1 MIPLGLLIVMYA
13 LVVCAVGLAAAPFVI
28 SAVQKKR
35 ATRPVEYYPPR
46 GFSPIDV
53 MIEYFGSRANMRE
66 LFDPLML
73 FWADHG
79 FIEIEEDCKRGL
91 KLTKLKPLEPVGEKD
106 ARRDQTYRYEKQLFD
121 DMFADKD
128 VFYTL
133 AATSAHEN
141 DYKKF
146 CKNCK
151 NAAQH
156 AMSPLGRR
164 LALINAVFSSAL
176 MVLMTMTVGA
186 VTKNTLFVAMLFPIV
201 AVFFMIAFRL
211 MDGDVKINVFKH
223 FFFALWGG
231 APMGVALASTR
242 PEYAVAV
249 ALSIALAYLAIHVLF
264 ERVDIRNEKDIEY
277 YGRIDSFKR
286 FLLEAE
292 QDKLELLVEDD
303 PDWFFDILPFCYI
316 LKITDKLKNKFDRIM
331 LDGPSRYLGNMRDI
345 LMF

>member
-1 MIPLGLLIVMYA
+1 
-13 LVVCAVGLAAAPFVI
+13 
-28 SAVQKKR
+28 
-35 ATRPVEYYPPR
+35 
-46 GFSPIDV
+46 
-53 MIEYFGSRANMRE
+53 
-66 LFDPLML
+66 
-73 FWADHG
+73 
-79 FIEIEEDCKRGL
+79 
-91 KLTKLKPLEPVGEKD
+91 
-106 ARRDQTYRYEKQLFD
+106 
-121 DMFADKD
+121 
-128 VFYTL
+128 
-133 AATSAHEN
+133 
-141 DYKKF
+141 
-146 CKNCK
+146 
-151 NAAQH
+151 
-156 AMSPLGRR
+156 
-164 LALINAVFSSAL
+164 
-176 MVLMTMTVGA
+176 
-186 VTKNTLFVAMLFPIV
+186 
-201 AVFFMIAFRL
+201 MIAFRL
-211 MDGDVKINVFKH
+211 MDVDVKINVFKH

-249 ALSIALAYLAIHVLF
+249 ALSVALAYLAIHVLF